1 MERITHDLQQGTP
14 EWHQFRAQ
22 HHGASEA
29 SAMLG
34 LSPYKGRTELL
45 REKKTGITQDV
56 DAATQRIFDRGHE
69 IESLARPMA
78 EALIVEDLFPV
89 TMSYGNLSASCDGL
103 TFDETIAWEC
113 KSSNKADFEIVQN
126 GGLPE
131 KHWPQCQQVM
141 LVTGADRL
149 LFTISDGT
157 EEGTAHTWV
166 NADAELQQRII
177 DGWQQFS
184 RDLET
189 FEPEPEVIKAQATL
203 VDDLLLP
210 SIVVTGQIAVES
222 NLELFGEVLH
232 DFIGRINVKPQ
243 TDEDFVN
250 IGKAIKSLE
259 KAEEWLDK
267 QEEGVISKFD
277 QLNQTIALK
286 NTLKELAREN
296 RLMLQ
301 KIDKAEKEN
310 RKAQIVAAARND
322 LFEHQQR
329 IQSELPVTFTHQ
341 AVNFADAIKGKK
353 TISSM
358 QDAVNTMLA
367 NAKIEADALARDLR
381 EKHVWYIENAGEYSF
396 LFSDLSALIYKDSD
410 SFQAVCRNRI
420 MTHQEQEKAKAE
432 AAEKA
437 QAEREKRIAA
447 EAAEKAAKAERER
460 IAAEQ
465 AANKMAEEQAKS
477 DQAYREKLELL
488 NQEEL
493 ERAAQKANPEKAHI
507 EVAKNTPIE
516 QVPVFN
522 QEIQDQSKAIEII
535 PGVVVDKVIEGFKP
549 AQQSPGVTYLPNR
562 DQIIGAIAA
571 KFSLTKDEAL
581 QAIAK
586 AFYVHEES
594 EVA

>member
-1 MERITHDLQQGTP
+1 MHRITHQLVQGTP
-14 EWHQFRAQ
+14 EWHQFRAN

-34 LSPYKGRTELL
+34 LSPYKSRTELFK
-45 REKKTGITQDV
+45 EKKTGITQDV

-69 IESLARPMA
+69 IEALARPMA
-78 EALIVEDLFPV
+78 ESIIAEDLFPV

-131 KHWPQCQQVM
+131 KHWAQCQQVM

-166 NADAELQQRII
+166 DADAELQHRIVA
-177 DGWQQFS
+177 GWEQFS

-189 FEPEPEVIKAQATL
+189 FEPEPEVVKAQATL

-310 RKAQIVAAARND
+310 RKAQIVSAARNE
-322 LFEHQQR
+322 LFEHHQR
-329 IQSELPVTFTHQ
+329 IQGELPVAFKNEV
-341 AVNFADAIKGKK
+341 VNFADAIKGKK

-367 NAKIEADALARDLR
+367 NAKIGADALARDLR
-381 EKHVWYIENAGEYSF
+381 EKHTWYIENAGEYSF

-420 MTHQEQEKAKAE
+420 LTHQEQEKAKAE
-432 AAEKA
+432 AAAKA
-437 QAEREKRIAA
+437 QAEREARIAA

-465 AANKMAEEQAKS
+465 AEANRKAAEEEL
-477 DQAYREKLELL
+477 AYRDRLERE

-493 ERAAQKANPEKAHI
+493 DRAAQKANQEKSHI
-507 EVAKNTPIE
+507 EVAENTPIE

-549 AQQSPGVTYLPNR
+549 AQQAPGVTYLPNR

-581 QAIAK
+581 QAITK
-586 AFYVHEES
+586 AFYDAQE
-594 EVA
+594 AA

>member
-1 MERITHDLQQGTP
+1 
-14 EWHQFRAQ
+14 
-22 HHGASEA
+22 
-29 SAMLG
+29 
-34 LSPYKGRTELL
+34 
-45 REKKTGITQDV
+45 
-56 DAATQRIFDRGHE
+56 
-69 IESLARPMA
+69 
-78 EALIVEDLFPV
+78 
-89 TMSYGNLSASCDGL
+89 
-103 TFDETIAWEC
+103 
-113 KSSNKADFEIVQN
+113 
-126 GGLPE
+126 
-131 KHWPQCQQVM
+131 
-141 LVTGADRL
+141 L

>member
-1 MERITHDLQQGTP
+1 MERITHDLQQGQP
-14 EWHQFRAQ
+14 EWHQFRAH

-34 LSPYKGRTELL
+34 LSPYKSRTELL
-45 REKKTGITQDV
+45 REKKTGLSADI

-69 IESLARPMA
+69 IEALARPMA
-78 EALIVEDLFPV
+78 EAVIGEDLFPV

-113 KSSNKADFEIVQN
+113 KSSNKADFETVQN
-126 GGLPE
+126 GNLPE

-166 NADAELQQRII
+166 DADEELQQRII
-177 DGWQQFS
+177 AGWEQFN

-189 FEPEPEVIKAQATL
+189 FEPEPEAIKAQATL

-232 DFIGRINVKPQ
+232 DFIGRINVKPE

-322 LFEHQQR
+322 LFEHHQR

-381 EKHVWYIENAGEYSF
+381 EKHTWYIENAGEYSF
-396 LFSDLSALIYKDSD
+396 LFSDLSALIYKDKD
-410 SFQAVCRNRI
+410 SFQAVAQNRI
-420 MTHQEQEKAKAE
+420 LAHKEQERIKAE
-432 AAEKA
+432 AAAKA
-437 QAEREKRIAA
+437 QAEREERIRKEA
-447 EAAEKAAKAERER
+447 EEKARREEQQR

-465 AANKMAEEQAKS
+465 AANKMAEEQAKA
-477 DQAYREKLELL
+477 DQDYREKLERE

-493 ERAAQKANPEKAHI
+493 ERAAQKANQEKANT
-507 EVAKNTPIE
+507 EVAENTPIE
-516 QVPVFN
+516 QKPVLS
-522 QEIQDQSKAIEII
+522 QEIQVESKAIEII
-535 PGVVVDKVIEGFKP
+535 PGVVVDKP
-549 AQQSPGVTYLPNR
+549 ATFRSKAIN
-562 DQIIGAIAA
+562 IIAEHWEIDYDTAEQWLINEFSVSDDELKAA
-571 KFSLTKDEAL
+571 
-581 QAIAK
+581 
-586 AFYVHEES
+586 
-594 EVA
+594 

>member
-1 MERITHDLQQGTP
+1 MQRITHQLVQGTP
-14 EWHQFRAQ
+14 EWNQFRAH

-34 LSPYKGRTELL
+34 LSPYKSRTELL
-45 REKKTGITQDV
+45 REKKTGIAPDV
-56 DAATQRIFDRGHE
+56 DSATQRIFDRGHE
-69 IESLARPMA
+69 IELLARAMA
-78 EALIVEDLFPV
+78 EAIIVEDLFPV

-113 KSSNKADFEIVQN
+113 KSANKADFETVQN

-166 NADAELQQRII
+166 DADAKLQKRII
-177 DGWQQFS
+177 AGWEQFN
-184 RDLET
+184 RELET

-232 DFIGRINVKPQ
+232 DFIGRINVKPE

-322 LFEHQQR
+322 LFEHHQR
-329 IQSELPVTFTHQ
+329 IQGELPVTFTHQ

-353 TISSM
+353 TIASM
-358 QDAVNTMLA
+358 QDAVSTMLA

-381 EKHVWYIENAGEYSF
+381 EKHTWYIENAGEYSF
-396 LFSDLSALIYKDSD
+396 LFSDLSGLIYK
-410 SFQAVCRNRI
+410 QADDFKAVAQNRI
-420 MTHQEQEKAKAE
+420 AQHKEQERIKAE
-432 AAEKA
+432 AAAKA
-437 QAEREKRIAA
+437 QAEREERIRKEA
-447 EAAEKAAKAERER
+447 EEKARREEQQS

-465 AANKMAEEQAKS
+465 AANKMAEEQAKA
-477 DQAYREKLELL
+477 DQDYREKLERE

-493 ERAAQKANPEKAHI
+493 ERAAQKANQEKANT
-507 EVAKNTPIE
+507 EVAENTPIE
-516 QVPVFN
+516 QKPVLS
-522 QEIQDQSKAIEII
+522 QEIQGESKAIKTSPKPTRESLVLTIAGCYEIDYSTAEQWLI
-535 PGVVVDKVIEGFKP
+535 NEFS
-549 AQQSPGVTYLPNR
+549 QSVSK
-562 DQIIGAIAA
+562 AA
-571 KFSLTKDEAL
+571 
-581 QAIAK
+581 
-586 AFYVHEES
+586 
-594 EVA
+594 

>member
-1 MERITHDLQQGTP
+1 MKVLNLTQGTQ
-14 EWHQFRAQ
+14 EWHEHRAK
-22 HHGASEA
+22 HFNASDTP
-29 SAMLG
+29 AMMG
-34 LSPYKGRTELL
+34 NSKYKTRTQLL
-45 REKKTGITQDV
+45 KERKTGIVEEV
-56 DAATQRIFDRGHE
+56 DAATQRRFDDGHKFE
-69 IESLARPMA
+69 ALARKLA
-78 EALIVEDLFPV
+78 EEIIADDLYPV
-89 TMSYGNLSASCDGL
+89 TGSKGNLSASFDGATL
-103 TFDETIAWEC
+103 TMKLVLEHKTLNDDIRVAQTAADLHPMYHDQVQHQLYVSEADQCLFMASKWEPTNEVTDNFIDEMIGGSLVRSYYNLIEKKEFWIYPDPEHQAR
-113 KSSNKADFEIVQN
+113 IV
-126 GGLPE
+126 
-131 KHWPQCQQVM
+131 
-141 LVTGADRL
+141 A
-149 LFTISDGT
+149 
-157 EEGTAHTWV
+157 
-166 NADAELQQRII
+166 
-177 DGWQQFS
+177 GWDQFAK
-184 RDLET
+184 DLET

-322 LFEHQQR
+322 LFEHHQR
-329 IQSELPVTFTHQ
+329 IQGELPVAFKNEV
-341 AVNFADAIKGKK
+341 VNFADAIKGKK

-381 EKHVWYIENAGEYSF
+381 EKHTWYIENAGEYSF

-420 MTHQEQEKAKAE
+420 LTHQEQEKAKAE

-465 AANKMAEEQAKS
+465 AEANRKA
-477 DQAYREKLELL
+477 DQEKLAHQSES
-488 NQEEL
+488 QEAL
-493 ERAAQKANPEKAHI
+493 EGAAVTQPV
-507 EVAKNTPIE
+507 EV
-516 QVPVFN
+516 
-522 QEIQDQSKAIEII
+522 I

-562 DQIIGAIAA
+562 DQIINALAA
-571 KFSLTKDEAL
+571 KFSLTKEEAL

-586 AFYVHEES
+586 AFYDEQE
-594 EVA
+594 AA

>member
-1 MERITHDLQQGTP
+1 MQRITHQLVQGTP
-14 EWHQFRAQ
+14 EWHQFRAN

-34 LSPYKGRTELL
+34 LSPYKSRTELL
-45 REKKTGITQDV
+45 REKKTGITPDV
-56 DAATQRIFDRGHE
+56 DAATQHIFDRGHE

-78 EALIVEDLFPV
+78 ESMIVEDLFPV
-89 TMSYGNLSASCDGL
+89 TMSYGKLSASCDGL

-113 KSSNKADFEIVQN
+113 KSANKADFEIVQN

-157 EEGTAHTWV
+157 EEGTAHVWV
-166 NADAELQQRII
+166 NADAELQQRINA
-177 DGWQQFS
+177 GWDQFN

-189 FEPEPEVIKAQATL
+189 FEPEPEVIKSQATL

-222 NLELFGEVLH
+222 NLELFADVLH
-232 DFIGRINVKPQ
+232 DFIGRINIKPQ

-310 RKAQIVAAARND
+310 RKAQIVFSAKSELND
-322 LFEHQQR
+322 HANRLQA
-329 IQSELPVTFTHQ
+329 ELPVTFGFNQ
-341 AVNFADAIKGKK
+341 PNFADAIKGKK

-358 QDAVNTMLA
+358 QDAVSTMLA

-381 EKHVWYIENAGEYSF
+381 EKHTWYVENAGEYSF
-396 LFSDLSALIYKDSD
+396 LFSDLQQIIYKDKD
-410 SFQAVCRNRI
+410 AFQAVAQNRI
-420 MTHQEQEKAKAE
+420 LTHKEQERIKAE
-432 AAEKA
+432 AAAKA
-437 QAEREKRIAA
+437 QAEREERIRKEAEEKARREEQQRIAA
-447 EAAEKAAKAERER
+447 EH
-460 IAAEQ
+460 
-465 AANKMAEEQAKS
+465 AANKMAE
-477 DQAYREKLELL
+477 DQVKADKAYRENIERK
-488 NQEEL
+488 NKEEL
-493 ERAAQKANPEKAHI
+493 ERATQKANEERIVDNVDTGEQDNGNQAQIVQKVDVQQVAEQNQPVQVNDVYTKCNKDRRSEIVTMTADYFNCTEIEAEKWLI
-507 EVAKNTPIE
+507 NEFSV
-516 QVPVFN
+516 QVDF
-522 QEIQDQSKAIEII
+522 
-535 PGVVVDKVIEGFKP
+535 
-549 AQQSPGVTYLPNR
+549 
-562 DQIIGAIAA
+562 
-571 KFSLTKDEAL
+571 
-581 QAIAK
+581 
-586 AFYVHEES
+586 
-594 EVA
+594 

>member
-1 MERITHDLQQGTP
+1 MQRITHQLVQGTP
-14 EWHQFRAQ
+14 EWHQFRAN

-34 LSPYKGRTELL
+34 LSPYKSRTDML

-78 EALIVEDLFPV
+78 EAMIVEDLFPV

-113 KSSNKADFEIVQN
+113 KSSNKPDFEIVEN

-131 KHWPQCQQVM
+131 KHWAQCQQVM

-166 NADAELQQRII
+166 DADAELQQRII
-177 DGWQQFS
+177 DGWDQFDK
-184 RDLET
+184 DLKT
-189 FEPEPEVIKAQATL
+189 FEPEPEVVKAQATL

-310 RKAQIVAAARND
+310 RKAQIVAAARNE
-322 LFEHQQR
+322 LFEHHQR
-329 IQSELPVTFTHQ
+329 IQGELPVAFKNEV
-341 AVNFADAIKGKK
+341 VNFADAIKGKK

-367 NAKIEADALARDLR
+367 NAKIDADALARDLR
-381 EKHVWYIENAGEYSF
+381 EKHTWYIEHNSDFSF
-396 LFSDLSALIYKDSD
+396 LFNDIQSIIYKEKDDFKLIVTS
-410 SFQAVCRNRI
+410 RI
-420 MTHQEQEKAKAE
+420 ATFIDQERIKAE
-432 AAEKA
+432 AAAKA
-437 QAEREKRIAA
+437 QAEREARIAA

-465 AANKMAEEQAKS
+465 AEANRKA
-477 DQAYREKLELL
+477 DHEKLAHQSES
-488 NQEEL
+488 QEAL
-493 ERAAQKANPEKAHI
+493 EGEAKTQPV
-507 EVAKNTPIE
+507 EV
-516 QVPVFN
+516 
-522 QEIQDQSKAIEII
+522 I

-549 AQQSPGVTYLPNR
+549 AQQSQGVTYLPNR
-562 DQIIGAIAA
+562 DQIIGAISA

-581 QAIAK
+581 QAITK

>member
-1 MERITHDLQQGTP
+1 MQRITHQLVQGTP
-14 EWHQFRAQ
+14 EWHQFRAN

-29 SAMLG
+29 SAMMG
-34 LSPYKGRTELL
+34 LSPYKSRTELL
-45 REKKTGITQDV
+45 REKKTGLSADI

-69 IESLARPMA
+69 IEALARPMA
-78 EALIVEDLFPV
+78 EAVIVEDLFPV

-113 KSSNKADFEIVQN
+113 KSANKADFETVQN

-157 EEGTAHTWV
+157 EEGTAHVWV
-166 NADAELQQRII
+166 DADTELQQRII
-177 DGWQQFS
+177 AGWEQFN

-189 FEPEPEVIKAQATL
+189 FEPEPQVIKAQATL

-232 DFIGRINVKPQ
+232 DFIGRINVKPE

-310 RKAQIVAAARND
+310 RKAQIVAEARND
-322 LFEHQQR
+322 LFEHHQR

-353 TISSM
+353 TIASM
-358 QDAVNTMLA
+358 QDAVGTMLA

-381 EKHVWYIENAGEYSF
+381 EKHTWYIENAGEYSF
-396 LFSDLSALIYKDSD
+396 LFSDLSALIYKDKD
-410 SFQAVCRNRI
+410 SFQAVAQNRI
-420 MTHQEQEKAKAE
+420 LSHKEQERIKAE
-432 AAEKA
+432 AAAKA
-437 QAEREKRIAA
+437 QAEREERIRKEA
-447 EAAEKAAKAERER
+447 EEKARREEQQR

-465 AANKMAEEQAKS
+465 AANKMADEQAKA
-477 DQAYREKLELL
+477 DQDYREKLERE

-493 ERAAQKANPEKAHI
+493 ERAAQKDNSEQANTKAV
-507 EVAKNTPIE
+507 ENTPIE
-516 QVPVFN
+516 QMPLLN
-522 QEIQDQSKAIEII
+522 QEIQSESKAIEII
-535 PGVVVDKVIEGFKP
+535 PGVVVGKP
-549 AQQSPGVTYLPNR
+549 ATFRSKAIS
-562 DQIIGAIAA
+562 IIADHWGLDYYEAEQWLINE
-571 KFSLTKDEAL
+571 FSASLA
-581 QAIAK
+581 
-586 AFYVHEES
+586 
-594 EVA
+594 